1 MRLEGKATQRKRVVA
16 QEGGKDGG
24 GGEDEREGTT
34 TTRVCS
40 RREFT
45 YAREALF
52 TEDNRGVGLEIR
64 TNLSDLRAL
73 A

>member
-1 MRLEGKATQRKRVVA
+1 MSWHKKKK
-16 QEGGKDGG
+16 GGGGGGGG
-24 GGEDEREGTT
+24 GGEGERSMEKREGTT

-45 YAREALF
+45 YARGALF